1 MSVIVYRNGTLAA
14 DSHVNIGSEPSYSQE
29 SITYPYNKLW
39 ALSQAGQTVL
49 AGAVGPLQAVAQL
62 QQWTLEGCDTKSFP
76 INTGG
81 TLLLLTKEK
90 GLLRYKDVPI
100 PYLHG
105 ANNYAIGEGA
115 PFAYGAMFMGATAEE
130 AVAAAIDGSPYCNGH
145 VVSLSL

>member
-1 MSVIVYRNGTLAA
+1 LAA
-14 DSHVNIGSEPSYSQE
+14 DSHVNSNMQLDSSACALA
-29 SITYPYNKLW
+29 YPYPKLW
-39 ALSQAGQTVL
+39 RLSETTL
-49 AGAVGPLQAVAQL
+49 AGAVGPLQAVALL
-62 QQWTLEGCDTKSFP
+62 QQWTLEGCNLDKFP
-76 INTGG
+76 TNTGG